1 MPSTLEARA
10 VRPGAEGW
18 PDAWNP
24 VALLRLFPSVD
35 GLEPLG
41 GDAPA
46 SVGGVSSSAS
56 PDAFDALAARLAP
69 EPALGGRTPETRW
82 RRGNGGGAG
91 EGEGGKRRRGE
102 RGGHGVP
109 RGGGGNVAEKG
120 TETLRVTRH
129 SELTAKALANADAEE
144 GEGEAA
150 ASARARRAPRRRS
163 RTRAAARAAKG
174 KEAKPKARAEKKK
187 TRRDGRGAFS
197 FEGG

>member
-46 SVGGVSSSAS
+46 SVGGVSSSVS
-56 PDAFDALAARLAP
+56 LDAFDALAARLAP
-69 EPALGGRTPETRW
+69 EPL
-82 RRGNGGGAG
+82 GGAG
-91 EGEGGKRRRGE
+91 DAEGTAEARGKEEGENAAAAKSSR
-102 RGGHGVP
+102 
-109 RGGGGNVAEKG
+109 GGGNVAEKG
-120 TETLRVTRH
+120 NR
-129 SELTAKALANADAEE
+129 NAPSDAPLGAHRE
-144 GEGEAA
+144 GARERRRRGGRGRG
-150 ASARARRAPRRRS
+150 ASARATRAATRSRARRRARRRERRRS
-163 RTRAAARAAKG
+163 
-174 KEAKPKARAEKKK
+174 PKLERRRE